1 MPPLR
6 LVTGERV
13 KRRLIGLIVALLLAG
28 IATFA
33 IYQLV
38 TTADER
44 AREQEA
50 LAQVFVA
57 QGDILAGTPADQAIA
72 QGLIARDEIP
82 ARTVPEGAIGSLD
95 AIDGLVAT
103 VQIFDGEIIVAQRFG
118 STVADTTGTF
128 EIPEGLQAVTVE
140 ADVVRGVAGFVQA
153 QDTVSVLATL
163 DAPVDD
169 APPPTDDEDEDVTTA
184 GGSLATRTQYLVQ
197 NVTVLAVGQRVVSTE
212 EEQDGTTIQQSNER
226 YLFTLAMTPEDIEQ
240 LVFAFQEGTIQFT
253 LLPPLADDEEERE
266 SVETPGRTIE
276 NAFS

>member
-1 MPPLR
+1 
-6 LVTGERV
+6 V

-44 AREQEA
+44 ARDQES

-57 QGDILAGTPADQAIA
+57 QGDIQPGTAADTAIA
-72 QGLIARDEIP
+72 QGLIVRDEIP
-82 ARTVPEGAIGSLD
+82 ARTVPQGAIGSLD
-95 AIDGLVAT
+95 NIEGLVAT
-103 VQIFDGEIIVAQRFG
+103 VQIFDGEVIVAQRFG
-118 STVADTTGTF
+118 STVAQTSGAF

-140 ADVVRGVAGFVQA
+140 ADVVRGLAGFVQA
-153 QDTVSVLATL
+153 QDAVSVLATL
-163 DAPVDD
+163 EAPVDG
-169 APPPTDDEDEDVTTA
+169 APAPAEDEDDDTAEAA

-197 NVTVLAVGQRVVSTE
+197 NVTVLAVGQRVISTE
-212 EEQDGTTIQQSNER
+212 AEEETTAIQQSNER

-240 LVFAFQEGTIQFT
+240 LVFAYQEGTIQFT

-266 SVETPGRTIE
+266 PVETPGRTIE

>member
-1 MPPLR
+1 
-6 LVTGERV
+6 V
-13 KRRLIGLIVALLLAG
+13 KRRLLGLIVALLLAG

-57 QGDILAGTPADQAIA
+57 QGDILPGTAADQAIA

-82 ARTVPEGAIGSLD
+82 ARTVPDGAIGSLD

-118 STVADTTGTF
+118 TTVADTTGAF
-128 EIPEGLQAVTVE
+128 EIPEGLQAVTVQ

-163 DAPVDD
+163 DAPIDD
-169 APPPTDDEDEDVTTA
+169 APAPTGDEDDDEAAPAAD
-184 GGSLATRTQYLVQ
+184 GPLATRTQYLVQ

-212 EEQDGTTIQQSNER
+212 EQEDGTAIQQSNER

-240 LVFAFQEGTIQFT
+240 LVFAYQQGTIQFT

>member
-1 MPPLR
+1 
-6 LVTGERV
+6 V

-57 QGDILAGTPADQAIA
+57 QGDILPGTAADQAIA

-118 STVADTTGTF
+118 STVADTTGSF

-163 DAPVDD
+163 DAPSDD
-169 APPPTDDEDEDVTTA
+169 APPPTADDEDDDGTV
-184 GGSLATRTQYLVQ
+184 GSGPLATRTQYLVQ

-212 EEQDGTTIQQSNER
+212 AEQDGTTIQQSNER
-226 YLFTLAMTPEDIEQ
+226 YLFTLGMTPEDIEQ
-240 LVFAFQEGTIQFT
+240 LVFAYQEGTIQFT